1 MPRHPPIALTTLD
14 RSHCQCS
21 SLVWFSKPIL
31 FARAQRGAEPDHPGK
46 PEFAAMDHVRLTI
59 MRTQTDTVTF
69 YNRVQNDAIDVFNR
83 SALLELRRAAR
94 LQPVIR
100 PASRDQIRCRAV
112 RQRQSDRASDAI
124 PKNGE
129 QRTIQSDRLPTYLQ
143 SLTHL
148 RPARPSKGSSG
159 KGSDAPSFR
168 PEHLEASRSIFSS
181 QCRQN
186 RHQAIRPMQTLFLQ
200 RIFCLALSTPS
211 ALVELSGI
219 EPLTPCLQSRC
230 SPS

>member
-1 MPRHPPIALTTLD
+1 M
-14 RSHCQCS
+14 
-21 SLVWFSKPIL
+21 
-31 FARAQRGAEPDHPGK
+31 
-46 PEFAAMDHVRLTI
+46 
-59 MRTQTDTVTF
+59 
-69 YNRVQNDAIDVFNR
+69 FNR
-83 SALLELRRAAR
+83 SALSELRRAAR

-186 RHQAIRPMQTLFLQ
+186 RHQAIQPMQTC
-200 RIFCLALSTPS
+200 ISSKDICLALSTPS

>member
-1 MPRHPPIALTTLD
+1 M
-14 RSHCQCS
+14 
-21 SLVWFSKPIL
+21 
-31 FARAQRGAEPDHPGK
+31 
-46 PEFAAMDHVRLTI
+46 
-59 MRTQTDTVTF
+59 
-69 YNRVQNDAIDVFNR
+69 FNR

-112 RQRQSDRASDAI
+112 RQRQSDPSSEASRRM
-124 PKNGE
+124 PTTNGPE
-129 QRTIQSDRLPTYLQ
+129 RQASFLLQ
-143 SLTHL
+143 SLTRL
-148 RPARPSKGSSG
+148 RSARPSSSSPG
-159 KGSDAPSFR
+159 KGSDAQGIR
-168 PEHLEASRSIFSS
+168 QKHLETSRSIFSS

-186 RHQAIRPMQTLFLQ
+186 RHQAFRPMQTLFSSKD
-200 RIFCLALSTPS
+200 ICLALSTPS

>member
-1 MPRHPPIALTTLD
+1 M
-14 RSHCQCS
+14 
-21 SLVWFSKPIL
+21 
-31 FARAQRGAEPDHPGK
+31 
-46 PEFAAMDHVRLTI
+46 
-59 MRTQTDTVTF
+59 
-69 YNRVQNDAIDVFNR
+69 FNR

-112 RQRQSDRASDAI
+112 RQRQSDPSSEASRRM
-124 PKNGE
+124 PTTNGPE
-129 QRTIQSDRLPTYLQ
+129 RQASFLLQ
-143 SLTHL
+143 SLTWL
-148 RPARPSKGSSG
+148 RSARPSSSSPG
-159 KGSDAPSFR
+159 KGSDAQGISQK
-168 PEHLEASRSIFSS
+168 HLEASRSIFSS

-186 RHQAIRPMQTLFLQ
+186 RHQAFRPMQTC
-200 RIFCLALSTPS
+200 ISSKDICLALSTPS

>member
-83 SALLELRRAAR
+83 SALSELRRAAR

-129 QRTIQSDRLPTYLQ
+129 QRTIQSDRLPTSSNPSPISGRLGHQKVHQERVRTPRAFARNTWKPPDQ
-143 SLTHL
+143 SSLHNVDRTGI
-148 RPARPSKGSSG
+148 RPSGRCK
-159 KGSDAPSFR
+159 
-168 PEHLEASRSIFSS
+168 LY
-181 QCRQN
+181 
-186 RHQAIRPMQTLFLQ
+186 FLQ
-200 RIFCLALSTPS
+200 RIFVSLSRHQVHWWS
-211 ALVELSGI
+211 
-219 EPLTPCLQSRC
+219 
-230 SPS
+230 

>member
-1 MPRHPPIALTTLD
+1 M
-14 RSHCQCS
+14 
-21 SLVWFSKPIL
+21 
-31 FARAQRGAEPDHPGK
+31 
-46 PEFAAMDHVRLTI
+46 
-59 MRTQTDTVTF
+59 
-69 YNRVQNDAIDVFNR
+69 FNR
-83 SALLELRRAAR
+83 SALSELRRAAR

-159 KGSDAPSFR
+159 KGSDTGANPY
-168 PEHLEASRSIFSS
+168 LEASRSIFSS

-186 RHQAIRPMQTLFLQ
+186 RHQAFRPMQTLFSSKD
-200 RIFCLALSTPS
+200 ICLALSTPS